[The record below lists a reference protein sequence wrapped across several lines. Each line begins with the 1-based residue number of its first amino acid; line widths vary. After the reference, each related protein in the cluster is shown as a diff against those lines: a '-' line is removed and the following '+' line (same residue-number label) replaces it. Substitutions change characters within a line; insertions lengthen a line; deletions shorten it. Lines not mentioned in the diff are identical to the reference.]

1 MSDAA
6 AGTPTPPIAETR
18 AHTRTHH
25 GHDLEDPYEWMRDKT
40 DPQTLAYLEAE
51 NAHTEAVSERLDLAP
66 VSEAVFQEIKGRT
79 QETDLSVPVR
89 EGDWWYYSRTVEGSQ
104 YPLVCRVSLDAAAE
118 RPVLE
123 PGVDVPGEQV
133 LLDLNVEAQGQ
144 EFFSLGDNEVD
155 HAGGLLA
162 FTADVSGD
170 ERFDLVIRDLA
181 TGETLDEAVTDIGY
195 GVEWSADST
204 HLFYTRVDDAWRPFQ
219 VWRHRVGGPAEDDV
233 LVYQEDDEKFWM
245 GLGSSRDKRFLII
258 ALGSRTTSEYRLID
272 AADPEATPRVV
283 APRTPGLEYDVEPAG
298 DRLLIVHNR
307 DHRDFS
313 LAVADLD
320 ATSAE
325 QWSTVIPGADGVRIE
340 TADAFADHVVIS
352 LRRDGLSALRV
363 LPREAGG
370 FGEGW
375 DVPVDEE
382 LWTIGLGGNPEYATS
397 SVLIGSQSFVTPH
410 TVSEL
415 DLTTGESTVLKRQPV
430 LGGYDPA
437 DYEQRREWATA
448 ADGTRIP
455 ISLVFRKGI
464 EPDGT
469 NPGLL
474 YGYGSYEISIDP
486 AFSVLRLSYLDRGVV
501 YAVAHVRGG
510 GELGRTWWDQ
520 GHLEHKR
527 NSFTDFVDC
536 AEHLVQTGWVAPD
549 RLSAEGRSAG
559 GLLMGAVLNL
569 APERFCAVHAGVP
582 FVDAL
587 TTILDP
593 SLPLTVSEWDEW
605 GDPLHDRAFY
615 EYMRSYTPYENI
627 RAVEYPSILV
637 TTGLNDTRVYYVEP
651 AKWVA
656 RLRQT
661 VTNDPATR
669 PIVMKTEMVAGHR
682 GKTGRYDVWREDA
695 FEIAFMLD
703 RMGAREPIVAP
714 TSASTP
720 AAG

>member
-1 MSDAA
+1 MSTSPRELPEPPVAA
-6 AGTPTPPIAETR
+6 RRPT
-18 AHTRTHH
+18 TRTHH
-25 GHDLEDPYEWMRDKT
+25 GHAVEDPYEWLRAKT
-40 DPQTLAYLEAE
+40 DPETIRHLEAE
-51 NAHTEAVSERLDLAP
+51 NAYTEAMTGHLAP
-66 VSEAVFQEIKGRT
+66 VSEAVFSEIKGRT

-89 EGDWWYYSRTVEGSQ
+89 DGGWWYYTRTVEGSQ
-104 YPLVCRVSLDAAAE
+104 YPLVCRVGVDRAPE

-133 LLDLNVEAQGQ
+133 LLDLNAEAEGQ
-144 EFFSLGDNEVD
+144 EFFSLGDSEVD
-155 HAGGLLA
+155 LAGHLLA
-162 FTADVSGD
+162 YTADVSGD
-170 ERFDLVIRDLA
+170 ERFDLIVRDLR
-181 TGETLDEAVTDIGY
+181 TGRTIDDVVTDIGY
-195 GVEWSADST
+195 GVEWSTDGRF
-204 HLFYTRVDDAWRPFQ
+204 LFYTRVDDAWRPFQ

-245 GLGSSRDKRFLII
+245 GLGSSRDHRYLVI
-258 ALGSRTTSEYRLID
+258 ALGSRTTSEYRLLELG
-272 AADPEATPRVV
+272 DPESEPRVV

-307 DHRDFS
+307 DHRDFA
-313 LAVADLD
+313 LATADLD
-320 ATSAE
+320 ATSAD
-325 QWSTVIPGADGVRIE
+325 QWETVIPGVDGVRIE
-340 TADAFADHVVIS
+340 TADAFSGHVVVS

-363 LPREAGG
+363 LPRSADGG
-370 FGEGW
+370 LGEGW

-382 LWTIGLGGNPEYATS
+382 LWTIGLGGNPEYDS
-397 SVLIGSQSFVTPH
+397 DRVLIGTQSFVTPH

-415 DLTTGESTVLKRQPV
+415 DLGTGDTTVLKRQPV

-455 ISLVFRKGI
+455 ISLVYRRGT
-464 EPDGT
+464 EPDGG

-501 YAVAHVRGG
+501 WAVAHVRGG

-527 NSFTDFVDC
+527 NSFTDFVAAAD
-536 AEHLVQTGWVAPD
+536 HLVSSGWVAPD
-549 RLSAEGRSAG
+549 RLAAEGRSAG

-569 APERFCAVHAGVP
+569 APERFCAVHAGVA

-605 GDPLHDRAFY
+605 GNPLEDPAFY

-627 RAVEYPSILV
+627 RGVEYPAILA

-656 RLRQT
+656 RLRET

-669 PIVMKTEMVAGHR
+669 PILLKTEMVAGHR

-703 RMGAREPIVAP
+703 RLGAREPVAP
-714 TSASTP
+714 V
-720 AAG
+720 